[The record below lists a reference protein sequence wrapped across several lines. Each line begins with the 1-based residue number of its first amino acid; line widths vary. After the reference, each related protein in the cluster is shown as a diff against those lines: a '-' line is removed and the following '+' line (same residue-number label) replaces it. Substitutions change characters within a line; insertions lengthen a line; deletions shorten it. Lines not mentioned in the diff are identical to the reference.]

1 MSRGVEDGVAGIT
14 QHQNTLAFCV
24 AGYNGRE
31 RVIVKS
37 LRRPF

>member
-1 MSRGVEDGVAGIT
+1 MGSWVAEIT

-24 AGYNGRE
+24 AGYNALK
-31 RVIVKS
+31 RVIVEF